1 MQILVAISIY
11 GFILWPCMF
20 VFGLASGIT
29 RKIDGNEYYYRPLL
43 VSVFALIMTLM
54 PLYAHVFA

>member
-20 VFGLASGIT
+20 VFGL
-29 RKIDGNEYYYRPLL
+29 
-43 VSVFALIMTLM
+43 IMTLM
-54 PLYAHVFA
+54 PLYAHAFA